1 MLDVRGRMPAMVFV
15 YRFTPELRH
24 NACQSRRAKLTFAPS
39 SLPFPVPVT
48 SFQCPGSRLSRVLV
62 TGDWSLMAER
72 GLVAQVVRAH
82 A

>member
-1 MLDVRGRMPAMVFV
+1 MSDVRGRMPAMVFV

-48 SFQCPGSRLSRVLV
+48 SFQWSGLLLVVRPGYRMLV
-62 TGDWSLMAER
+62 TDG
-72 GLVAQVVRAH
+72 
-82 A
+82 

>member
-24 NACQSRRAKLTFAPS
+24 NACQSRRAKLAFAPS

-48 SFQCPGSRLSRVLV
+48 SFQCPGDAHVACPGYRRLV
-62 TGDWSLMAER
+62 TDG
-72 GLVAQVVRAH
+72 
-82 A
+82 